1 MQAASAACSLF
12 DVLGSV
18 PDPRGRQGRRCPV
31 GSLLAVLALAAMN
44 GDSSLRDMWLLSK
57 AHTELLTARLSFN
70 RQCIPALETFKA
82 WPAACDAERISLVA
96 APPGT

>member
-44 GDSSLRDMWLLSK
+44 GESSLSGMWLWAR
-57 AHTELLTARLSFN
+57 AHAELLTARLRFH
-70 RQCIPALETFKA
+70 RQRILAL
-82 WPAACDAERISLVA
+82 
-96 APPGT
+96 